1 MSLDNNNEG
10 MGVGLPTLGC
20 TDPNASNYNPNSDI
34 SCGPFGPNPP
44 FNTFNPGCCTYSNT
58 LIGCTDP
65 NATNYNPNVTIS
77 CFKVVENDCCSY
89 ESNLPDESVEFV
101 DGDNGSMGD
110 VMIGEGPTIGV
121 QPIINLSQTKGC
133 TDPIAINFNP
143 NATIDDGSC
152 TYYTEENPNTCL
164 PYLTKEEFL
173 MNVCQ
178 EPETRSDVFIE
189 RGKVSVFERTQRLAQ
204 TPTIGELELHG
215 YGYYKIRKEE
225 F

>member
-1 MSLDNNNEG
+1 MSLDNGNEG
-10 MGVGLPTLGC
+10 ISVGFSILGC

-44 FNTFNPGCCTYSNT
+44 FNTFNPGCCQYSSA

-65 NATNYNPNVTIS
+65 NASNYSSNVTIS
-77 CFKVVENDCCSY
+77 CITVVENDCCEY
-89 ESNLPDESVEFV
+89 GFILPDGGVEFQNE
-101 DGDNGSMGD
+101 DGTQLDSDGSS
-110 VMIGEGPTIGV
+110 IETISIESSLRV
-121 QPIINLSQTKGC
+121 NGC
-133 TDPIAINFNP
+133 TDSTAINYNP

-152 TYYTEENPNTCL
+152 TYYTEENSNTCL

-204 TPTIGELELHG
+204 TPTIGELILHG
-215 YGYYKIRKEE
+215 YGYYKITKEE

>member
-1 MSLDNNNEG
+1 MSLDNGNEG
-10 MGVGLPTLGC
+10 IGVGLPILGC
-20 TDPNASNYNPNSDI
+20 TDPNAVNYNPSSDI

-44 FNTFNPGCCTYSNT
+44 FNTFNPGCCQYDSL

-65 NATNYNPNVTIS
+65 NASNYSSNVTIS
-77 CFKVVENDCCSY
+77 CNTVVENDCCEY
-89 ESNLPDESVEFV
+89 GVNLPDESV
-101 DGDNGSMGD
+101 GIQLGSGTQFND
-110 VMIGEGPTIGV
+110 DESTIGV
-121 QPIINLSQTKGC
+121 VPIESFSTINGC
-133 TDPIAINFNP
+133 TDSTAINFNP

-204 TPTIGELELHG
+204 TPTIGELILHG
-215 YGYYKIRKEE
+215 YGYYKITKEE